1 MSTAFKDHFSKQAP
15 DYARYRPNYPAELF
29 SWLASLAPSRSCAW
43 DCGTGSGQAAA
54 GLAGHFDRVIATDPS
69 KKQLEHAEPHPRIDY
84 RVASAEASLLDTASI
99 DLVTVAQAI
108 HWFDLEKFYAEAKR
122 VLKPGGVIA
131 AWTYTLLDVEAGID
145 ELLTDFYR
153 NVVGPYW
160 PPERRMVDD
169 RYRSLPFPFAPIATQ
184 AFEIRTE
191 WSRED
196 LLGYL
201 GTWSATQAY
210 VKAKGVDP
218 LEEFA
223 RRLAP
228 LWPDSVRRKTL
239 RWPLHLRAGRTWRP
253 SAGD

>member
-1 MSTAFKDHFSKQAP
+1 LSAFKDHFSQQAP
-15 DYARYRPNYPAELF
+15 DYARYRPNYPAGLF
-29 SWLASLAPSRSCAW
+29 AWLAQVAPSTTTAW
-43 DCGTGSGQAAA
+43 DCGTGSGQAAV
-54 GLAGHFDRVIATDPS
+54 GLAAHFDRVIATDPS
-69 KKQLEHAEPHPRIDY
+69 RKQLDHAEPHPRVDY
-84 RVASAEASLLDTASI
+84 RMASAEVSHLDTASV
-99 DLVTVAQAI
+99 DLITVAQAI
-108 HWFDLEKFYAEAKR
+108 HWFDLDRFYAEAKR

-169 RYRSLPFPFAPIATQ
+169 RYRSLPFPFEEISAP

-201 GTWSATQAY
+201 GTWSATQACM
-210 VKAKGVDP
+210 KAAGIDP
-218 LEEFA
+218 LIEFA
-223 RRLAP
+223 RRLSP
-228 LWPDSVRRKTL
+228 LWPEPAMVKTL
-239 RWPLHLRAGRTWRP
+239 RWPLHMRVGR
-253 SAGD
+253 SAG